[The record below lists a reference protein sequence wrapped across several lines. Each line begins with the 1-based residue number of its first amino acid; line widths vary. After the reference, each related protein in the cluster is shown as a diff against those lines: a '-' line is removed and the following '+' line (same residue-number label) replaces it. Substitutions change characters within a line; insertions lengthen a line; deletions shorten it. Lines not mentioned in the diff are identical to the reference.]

1 MFEIASQMTMCLL
14 IAGLFGF
21 IIGYLSSNKECV
33 EHHINDDYKLEEAE
47 AKAKVEQEAKEKE
60 EAEAKAKAE
69 QEAKE
74 KEEAEAKAK
83 EEQEEKEKE
92 EAEAKAKVEQE
103 AKEKEEAEAK
113 AKVEQEVNDDLTR
126 IKGLGQKT
134 QTTLN
139 SLGINT
145 FEQIALWTKDDV
157 DMVNTKISVHGKSN
171 RASWIKQAKSFVEES
186 IK

>member
-33 EHHINDDYKLEEAE
+33 EHHINDDYKL
-47 AKAKVEQEAKEKE
+47 
-60 EAEAKAKAE
+60 
-69 QEAKE
+69 
-74 KEEAEAKAK
+74 
-83 EEQEEKEKE
+83 E